1 MTESDAFE
9 KKKKSKKNKKVIV
22 DLDEVIEN
30 YDNKLKQIDVV
41 VEKKSRKNKTI
52 IEAVETTYYKDKLKV
67 FVKSGQIKELY
78 GKIVSEKELS
88 DMSESEAE
96 NIYKICELNLAST
109 ISNNVIVN
117 SNSVVGNICSNVL
130 PIDIKEQYTSDLKND
145 YIINSELKSVAGQ
158 LALRTGK
165 LMGVLSFLVITASH
179 VNIYR
184 KTVKEVEHE
193 IEAEHTQEFT
203 NELEAEL
210 TKELE
215 Q

>member
-1 MTESDAFE
+1 MTESE
-9 KKKKSKKNKKVIV
+9 KKKKSKKIIV
-22 DLDEVIEN
+22 NVDEVIEN
-30 YDNKLKQIDVV
+30 YDKPVVKKKKIKQIEYNDD
-41 VEKKSRKNKTI
+41 
-52 IEAVETTYYKDKLKV
+52 TTYYKDKLKV

-109 ISNNVIVN
+109 ISSSVIGN
-117 SNSVVGNICSNVL
+117 IISVVGNLCSNVL
-130 PIDIKEQYTSDLKND
+130 PIDNKEEYTSDLKND

-193 IEAEHTQEFT
+193 IEVEAK
-203 NELEAEL
+203 ELTEDL
-210 TKELE
+210 TKELTNVLE
-215 Q
+215 N